1 MKKYSVF
8 LSLIT
13 CMVVLTECVGRN
25 EIVEMDKVDKI
36 DKIDKIDMTLH
47 DGFETSK
54 PVESYQETDEM
65 AGILEELCQ
74 EIYENALA
82 DGTVGDLEVVRAMV
96 ARLGE
101 KGYTVI
107 DQDSQINMENPREL
121 EAFCEKVEEARQ
133 GNVMFLM
140 ALNNGGF
147 VQFQMET
154 EDGRVN
160 VVADSLWWKE
170 QHGRWKL
177 VNIGTDSYEAHTW
190 VRSENGYLFFEKY
203 YMAGF
208 SGPYAHTAVRIDP
221 LDETCRELNRTYIQ
235 PIGYGST
242 NLFITDWTEDDY
254 GDVNFYDLYELL
266 YKMEYSA
273 NVPYFQEYE
282 GQQFRIPA
290 EEFEKV
296 IRTRFHISR
305 ETLHEKA
312 VYDASSQT
320 YQYTPRGIYNIAGG
334 SEFPYPE
341 VISYRN
347 LEDNTIELTVNAVWP
362 EQNLGTAFLH
372 KVVIRPLPDG
382 SFQYVSNQRFPS
394 E

>member
-1 MKKYSVF
+1 M
-8 LSLIT
+8 
-13 CMVVLTECVGRN
+13 
-25 EIVEMDKVDKI
+25 
-36 DKIDKIDMTLH
+36 
-47 DGFETSK
+47 
-54 PVESYQETDEM
+54 
-65 AGILEELCQ
+65 
-74 EIYENALA
+74 
-82 DGTVGDLEVVRAMV
+82 
-96 ARLGE
+96 
-101 KGYTVI
+101 I

-121 EAFCEKVEEARQ
+121 EAFCEKVEEARP

-147 VQFQMET
+147 VRFQMET

-170 QHGRWKL
+170 QHGRWQL

-208 SGPYAHTAVRIDP
+208 SGPYAHTAVRIEP
-221 LDETCRELNRTYIQ
+221 LDETYRELNRTYIQ

-242 NLFITDWTEDDY
+242 NLFITDWTEEDY

-290 EEFEKV
+290 EEFEQV
-296 IRTRFHISR
+296 IRTRFHISS

-312 VYDASSQT
+312 MYDASSQT

-382 SFQYVSNQRFPS
+382 SFQYVSNQRISS

>member
-1 MKKYSVF
+1 
-8 LSLIT
+8 
-13 CMVVLTECVGRN
+13 MVVLTGCVGGN
-25 EIVEMDKVDKI
+25 ERVEMDKVDKI
-36 DKIDKIDMTLH
+36 DKVDMIDKIDKTLH
-47 DGFETSK
+47 DSIETSE
-54 PVESYQETDEM
+54 PEESYQETDEM
-65 AGILEELCQ
+65 AGILEELCR
-74 EIYENALA
+74 EIYENALE
-82 DGTVGDLEVVRAMV
+82 DGTVGDLAVVRAMV

-121 EAFCEKVEEARQ
+121 EAFCEKVEEKRP
-133 GNVMFLM
+133 GDLMFLM

-147 VQFQMET
+147 VRFQMET

-170 QHGRWKL
+170 QHGSWKL
-177 VNIGTDSYEAHTW
+177 VNIGTDSYEAHAW

-208 SGPYAHTAVRIDP
+208 SGPYAHTAVRIEP

-273 NVPYFQEYE
+273 NVPCFQEYE
-282 GQQFRIPA
+282 GQQFQIPA
-290 EEFEKV
+290 EEFEQV
-296 IRTRFHISR
+296 IRTRFHISS

-334 SEFPYPE
+334 SELPYPE

-362 EQNLGTAFLH
+362 EQNLGIAFLH

-382 SFQYVSNQRFPS
+382 SFQYVSNQNIPS
-394 E
+394 G